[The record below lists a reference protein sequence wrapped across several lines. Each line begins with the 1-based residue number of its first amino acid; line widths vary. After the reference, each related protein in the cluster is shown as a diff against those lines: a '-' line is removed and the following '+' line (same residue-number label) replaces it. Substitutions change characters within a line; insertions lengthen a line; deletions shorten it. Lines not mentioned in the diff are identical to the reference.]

1 MEPLDRKILMLLAQ
15 DSTASINELSA
26 TLGVPTSTLHQRI
39 KKLEAKGAILGYQA
53 KIHLGKAGLRM
64 TSFVSLTPI
73 DPASPDNVPEMLEPI
88 AEIESCWSVA
98 GTESYIVKVNVGE
111 PADLERLLAKIRAA
125 ANVSTHTT
133 VVLSTA
139 FEGRAPAIPEHTEDI

>member
-1 MEPLDRKILMLLAQ
+1 M
-15 DSTASINELSA
+15 
-26 TLGVPTSTLHQRI
+26 
-39 KKLEAKGAILGYQA
+39 GYQA

-98 GTESYIVKVNVGE
+98 GTEAYIVKVNVGE

-139 FEGRAPAIPEHTEDI
+139 FEGRAPAIPEHTEDN

>member
-15 DSTASINELSA
+15 DSTASITELSA

-139 FEGRAPAIPEHTEDI
+139 FEGRTPAIPEHSEDI